1 MTPPAR
7 RRTTLTV
14 VIPVHGKSALTRRCL
29 QTLQSSG
36 LPNGVE
42 VLVVDDASPDDTAT
56 MLAEFPDVAVLSRR
70 QQSGFAAA
78 CNDGVAAATTEW
90 VCLLNNDTEP
100 QPGWLQALL
109 TDARENPGTAAVGAR
124 LLYPGGS
131 VQHAGVVIGRDR
143 HPHHAYVGFPGDHPA
158 VLRSR
163 DMQIVTAAC
172 LLLHRQTFLELDGFD
187 LGFRNGHEDV
197 DLCLRLRAAGHRV
210 RYCAD
215 AVVTHLESATRGRGG
230 RQAAENARRYLRR
243 WADVVEPDDLETYAA
258 DDLLSVAYD
267 GDTTPLRLTADPLL
281 ANGGSGRTDELER
294 LESLLRLRSRQVAE
308 LLADNVSLTIA
319 VGRASAIPKQRAAAT
334 GDRDDAVQVALDGLR
349 QALSDRIPASESVA
363 GAVHRVAVRQVRET
377 VAQLLPYEAVVAVLS
392 RGDEQLIDL
401 PMRARHFPSDR
412 AGRWL
417 GFHPADGPA
426 ALRLWREACAAGATH
441 LVVPAWEQWWLDYY
455 PELMGALSAP
465 LGDPEVALIF
475 AAADV
480 SAAAAAS

>member
-1 MTPPAR
+1 MTPTVQ
-7 RRTTLTV
+7 RTPSVTI

-29 QTLQSSG
+29 QTLQSSD
-36 LPNGVE
+36 LPAGVE

-56 MLAEFPDVAVLSRR
+56 VLADFPDVAVLSRG
-70 QQSGFAAA
+70 QQSGFAGA
-78 CNDGVAAATTEW
+78 CNDGVAAARTEW

-109 TDARENPGTAAVGAR
+109 TDVSGNPGTAAVGAR
-124 LLYPGGS
+124 LLFPGGS

-163 DMQIVTAAC
+163 DMQVVTAAC
-172 LLLHRQTFLELDGFD
+172 LLLHRQTFLALGGFD
-187 LGFRNGHEDV
+187 RGFRNGHEDV

-230 RQAAENARRYLRR
+230 RQAAENARRYLQR

-258 DDLLSVAYD
+258 DDLLNLAYD
-267 GDTTPLRLTADPLL
+267 GDTTPLRLTVDPLL
-281 ANGGSGRTDELER
+281 ANGGSGRTHDLER
-294 LESLLRLRSRQVAE
+294 LEGLLRLRSRQVAE

-319 VGRASAIPKQRAAAT
+319 VGRASAIPKQRAAAA

-349 QALSDRIPASESVA
+349 RALSDRIPASESVA
-363 GAVHRVAVRQVRET
+363 GAVHRVAVRQVRDA
-377 VAQLLPYEAVVAVLS
+377 VAQLLSDDAVVVVLS
-392 RGDEQLIDL
+392 RGDDQLLDL
-401 PMRARHFPSDR
+401 PMRARHFPADR

-426 ALRLWREACAAGATH
+426 ALRMLHEACAVGATH

-455 PELMGALSAP
+455 PELTAALPAP
-465 LGDPEVALIF
+465 LGDPEIALIF
-475 AAADV
+475 ATADV
-480 SAAAAAS
+480 SAAAAS